1 LLLFLAVECLLKK
14 PVTRSVRV
22 NMKEL
27 AAALKLDRSTIS
39 RALSEDKSH
48 LVGVETRVRV
58 REAAQKLG
66 YRADL
71 TAAALRKGR
80 TDTVGIMVPDLANET
95 LVTVLRQITLELRG
109 AGLPHV
115 TPLIGETLD
124 DLTTTR
130 DLLHRFLSRRVDA
143 IISLAA
149 SDDQVDFLRSAAE
162 QVPVVLAVR
171 SIRGIDLP
179 SSLCDDQ
186 AGGAMVAAH
195 FAERGHKY
203 VCQVQ
208 GPKAAATF
216 RNRALGFSRVCK
228 QAGLVEV
235 PLSLAVERATSQ
247 EGRASSGRI
256 LTSDPRPTAVFAH
269 NDAIAVGLMESLRSE
284 GLHCPD
290 DLAVVGF
297 NNTEISRVRAVP
309 LSTVDYP
316 AVEVSRHAARMVS
329 NLIEN
334 RDYAWKTS
342 VFSPS
347 LLVRAS
353 S

>member
-1 LLLFLAVECLLKK
+1 MNKSSGRGARL
-14 PVTRSVRV
+14 

-27 AAALKLDRSTIS
+27 AKALSLDRSTVS

-48 LVGVETRVRV
+48 LVGLETRLRV
-58 REAAQKLG
+58 REAAITLG
-66 YRADL
+66 YRTDL

-80 TDTVGIMVPDLANET
+80 TDTIGIVVSDLANEIFI
-95 LVTVLRQITLELRG
+95 TVLRQIMAELRG
-109 AGLPHV
+109 SGLPSV
-115 TPLIGETLD
+115 TPLIGETRD
-124 DLTTTR
+124 DLAATQ

-149 SDDQVDFLRSAAE
+149 SDDQADILRSAAE
-162 QVPVVLAVR
+162 QVPVVLAIR

-179 SSLCDDQ
+179 SALCDDQ

-195 FAERGHKY
+195 FAARGHKF

-208 GPKAAATF
+208 GPMAAATF
-216 RNRALGFSRVCK
+216 RNRARGFSHVCK
-228 QAGLVEV
+228 QSGLREV
-235 PLSLAVERATSQ
+235 PPAVIVRNATTQ
-247 EGRASSGRI
+247 EGRQCFAQI
-256 LTSDPRPTAVFAH
+256 MAAEPRPTAVFAH
-269 NDAIAVGLMESLRSE
+269 NDAIAIGLMESLRSE
-284 GLHCPD
+284 GISCPE
-290 DLAVVGF
+290 DLAIVGF
-297 NNTEISRVRAVP
+297 NNTEISRVLAVP

-316 AVEVSRHAARMVS
+316 TVEVGRHAARLVS

-334 RDYAWKTS
+334 RDYTWKTS